1 MENKDKSLFIFEGN
15 QFVSEEEQTLPI
27 DEVLRMRKEEL
38 ETINLNFKYLW
49 ETYKTVSMT
58 CRLETEQYRIAKI
71 RTCVSYCVA
80 RLLRFLYRSDACE
93 ELEKLGCSIS
103 STLREF
109 KDERKLLKEIG
120 QSIKQLK
127 KYNVIDCNDDISKL
141 LSLMDEKYVLLDG
154 VLRDGTRSLEVR
166 LRGIDY
172 SSNAGLRTKLS
183 VVNEDIDS
191 KVQSLNLHQQ
201 NKNPI
206 I

>member
-1 MENKDKSLFIFEGN
+1 MENKDKSLFIFEEN

-49 ETYKTVSMT
+49 ETYKTVSTM

-71 RTCVSYCVA
+71 RTCVSYCMA
-80 RLLRFLYRSDACE
+80 RLLRFLSRSDACE

-103 STLREF
+103 ETLREF
-109 KDERKLLKEIG
+109 KDERRLLIEIG

-141 LSLMDEKYVLLDG
+141 LSLLDEKYVLLDG
-154 VLRDGTRSLEVR
+154 VLRDDTRSLEVR

-191 KVQSLNLHQQ
+191 KVQSLNLHQR
-201 NKNPI
+201 NKNPNI
-206 I
+206 